1 MPTYHNENELLD
13 AQDKELSSLLNK
25 IQFVEPDVDQAYQR
39 VLFRL
44 KQNRRK
50 MIYYRSSI
58 AASVIVLLS
67 VSIYLFFPLHVVPTE
82 GIFIVVE
89 GKEYNLAELKTNDTL
104 KLYDYYIARES
115 QTLFTCSGNKEI
127 QIQNKTDHNYIFN
140 LPNSSSLELQA
151 NASIIQQNT
160 PRERMVKLID
170 GNALFHVSKNE
181 LPYLVE
187 CNEMK
192 ILVTGTIFIV
202 EKQISS
208 IAAILVDGSVNI
220 TANNQ
225 NITLKKGEQVV
236 FEDDVLNEKTNIDLT
251 SKLANWYQQQEFV
264 EIRLAEIMDYV
275 HELYGVSTIWHND
288 SFKEIKLSG
297 IITRARNL
305 NETLEILSNTLA
317 SQCQIVEQNGIVE
330 IK

>member
-1 MPTYHNENELLD
+1 MPTDHNENELLD

-25 IQFVEPDVDQAYQR
+25 IQFVEPNVDQAYQR
-39 VLFRL
+39 VTFRL
-44 KQNRRK
+44 KQSRRK
-50 MIYYRSSI
+50 MIYYISSM
-58 AASVIVLLS
+58 AASVIILLS

-82 GIFIVVE
+82 GILIVVE
-89 GKEYNLAELKTNDTL
+89 GKEYNLAELKINDTL

-127 QIQNKTDHNYIFN
+127 QIQNKTGYNCIFN

-160 PRERMVKLID
+160 SRERMVKLID

-192 ILVTGTIFIV
+192 IHVTGTKFIV
-202 EKQISS
+202 EKHISS
-208 IAAILVDGSVNI
+208 IATILVDGSVNI

-225 NITLKKGEQVV
+225 NIALKKGEEIVLKNG
-236 FEDDVLNEKTNIDLT
+236 VLNEKTNIDLT

-264 EIRLAEIMDYV
+264 ETRLAEIMDYV
-275 HELYGVSTIWHND
+275 HKLYGVTIIWHKD
-288 SFKEIKLSG
+288 SFKEIKLNG

-317 SQCQIVEQNGIVE
+317 SQCQIVEQNGIIE